1 MGGQIS
7 LPFNDLFLLK
17 GFQMSGVTQLLPGGA
32 AVGTMVLGQQ
42 ILANTPL
49 AGSPNATLALT
60 GIGLGFYVASAAS
73 LMATGYVLRFMARR
87 AASKA

>member
-1 MGGQIS
+1 
-7 LPFNDLFLLK
+7 
-17 GFQMSGVTQLLPGGA
+17 
-32 AVGTMVLGQQ
+32 MVLGQQ